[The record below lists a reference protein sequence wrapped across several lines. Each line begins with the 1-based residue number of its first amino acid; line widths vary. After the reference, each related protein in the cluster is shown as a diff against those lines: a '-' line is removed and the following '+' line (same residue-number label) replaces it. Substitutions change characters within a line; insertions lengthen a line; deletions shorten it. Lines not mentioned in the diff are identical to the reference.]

1 MEKKR
6 VLVFE
11 DNDDSAG
18 ADGETLKKVK
28 RSGNAERIL
37 VVDDVAS
44 IRIAFS
50 RKLTGEG
57 YNCMM
62 AENGEGAL
70 ELLKK
75 YPFAL
80 VLLDITMP
88 GISGMDVLR
97 EIVAR
102 YPDTAVI
109 MITAI
114 DNAETAIE
122 LLKIGAYDYIIKPV
136 YFDELPLRVQ
146 RALDRRELMLENK
159 EYRLDLEE
167 KVRNQTD
174 KIRDSL
180 LNSIKSLALAL
191 EAKDKY
197 TSGHSQRVADIA
209 VEIAQ
214 KLDMPPKEVE
224 QLRFAS
230 LVHDIGK
237 IGIKESVINKKEG
250 LTDDEY
256 AYISTHSVIGEN
268 ILTPVIEDE
277 EILKMVRHHHERYDG
292 RGYPDGLS
300 AEQIPLGARILTVA
314 DMFDAMTSD
323 RPYRKSVSPEMAI
336 NELRKHTATQFD
348 PQVVDAFIGIMSEK
362 DAPSF
367 LSTRTAFR

>member
-1 MEKKR
+1 MTKR
-6 VLVFE
+6 
-11 DNDDSAG
+11 N
-18 ADGETLKKVK
+18 
-28 RSGNAERIL
+28 GNTERIL

-57 YNCMM
+57 YECMM
-62 AENGEGAL
+62 AEDGENAL
-70 ELLKK
+70 ALLKK

-88 GISGMDVLR
+88 RMSGRSVLQ
-97 EIVAR
+97 EIVAK

-122 LLKIGAYDYIIKPV
+122 LLKMGAYDYVIKPV
-136 YFDELPLRVQ
+136 YFDELPLRIQ
-146 RALDRRELMLENK
+146 RALDRRTLMLENK
-159 EYRLDLEE
+159 EYRLNLEE
-167 KVRNQTD
+167 KVRKQTD
-174 KIRDSL
+174 KIRDSFF
-180 LNSIKSLALAL
+180 NSLKSLALAL

-209 VEIAQ
+209 VSIAKKLNMTSKEI
-214 KLDMPPKEVE
+214 E

-237 IGIKESVINKKEG
+237 IGIKESVMNKEGG

-256 AYISTHSVIGEN
+256 EYISTHSMIGEN
-268 ILTPVIEDE
+268 ILTPVIEDK

-292 RGYPDGLS
+292 RGYPDGLP
-300 AEQIPLGARILTVA
+300 AQQIPLGARIVAVA
-314 DMFDAMTSD
+314 DMVDAMTSD
-323 RPYRKSVSPEMAI
+323 RPYRKSVSREMAS
-336 NELRKHTATQFD
+336 NELKRHASTQFD
-348 PQVVDAFIGIMSEK
+348 PQIVDAFIETMPE
-362 DAPSF
+362 
-367 LSTRTAFR
+367 TAARSPKQTHTALR

>member
-1 MEKKR
+1 
-6 VLVFE
+6 
-11 DNDDSAG
+11 
-18 ADGETLKKVK
+18 
-28 RSGNAERIL
+28 
-37 VVDDVAS
+37 
-44 IRIAFS
+44 
-50 RKLTGEG
+50 
-57 YNCMM
+57 
-62 AENGEGAL
+62 
-70 ELLKK
+70 
-75 YPFAL
+75 
-80 VLLDITMP
+80 
-88 GISGMDVLR
+88 
-97 EIVAR
+97 
-102 YPDTAVI
+102 
-109 MITAI
+109 
-114 DNAETAIE
+114 
-122 LLKIGAYDYIIKPV
+122 
-136 YFDELPLRVQ
+136 
-146 RALDRRELMLENK
+146 
-159 EYRLDLEE
+159 
-167 KVRNQTD
+167 
-174 KIRDSL
+174 
-180 LNSIKSLALAL
+180 
-191 EAKDKY
+191 
-197 TSGHSQRVADIA
+197 VADIA

-277 EILKMVRHHHERYDG
+277 KILKMVRHHHERYDG

-348 PQVVDAFIGIMSEK
+348 PQVVDAFIEIMSEK